1 VCALG
6 NYRCC
11 GEPCFAGAAISW
23 DGNNLR
29 VYQYNYSC
37 INLWDQD
44 LSTGDNRK
52 LYNKNCHNVLW
63 RARCRSTVNS
73 GNACWKPLLGKQHVT
88 CFLCGLTP
96 ACYATMGRLRFL
108 RGPFRGN
115 NSECN
120 SGCFLCGLFTGYI
133 AGQLRGQLVS
143 NGKGRYESQL
153 AAKQRV
159 HQVTWTV
166 PVTG

>member
-1 VCALG
+1 MPYLKCSYLKTEFLV
-6 NYRCC
+6 
-11 GEPCFAGAAISW
+11 
-23 DGNNLR
+23 NN
-29 VYQYNYSC
+29 
-37 INLWDQD
+37 I
-44 LSTGDNRK
+44 
-52 LYNKNCHNVLW
+52 LW

-73 GNACWKPLLGKQHVT
+73 GNACWQPLLGKQHVT

-108 RGPFRGN
+108 QGLFRGN
-115 NSECN
+115 NSQCN

-143 NGKGRYESQL
+143 DGKGHLKSQL

-159 HQVTWTV
+159 QQLRVHELRGQWVTSECSGRAAVLREELQANGSCDIGRQAEWRYSVKTRQVW
-166 PVTG
+166 